1 MKRIISF
8 LLCVMLLASLAVP
21 VSAAEPEIIFTDESF
36 YHPGFTME
44 VDKGKTLE
52 SCYNNGTSDIY
63 NAYLEGR
70 VQYYWMRNDSYYADG
85 PSITIREEDRCCS
98 FYCMAALY
106 ADEDHIQQIGTIYSD
121 SFFVPND
128 LVEPEIPEIIT
139 DDLPNAVVGQE
150 YYFQLECTDPDVTY
164 SLFRSSL
171 PDGLYL
177 TQHGEIEGTPTKA
190 GFWYV
195 VIMATPEAGE
205 DYATTAEFEFYVV
218 EDGPD
223 YTLEIMRLPNKL
235 TYFSGE
241 YLDMTGAW
249 VRIWT
254 PEGYLDSYDGE
265 YLGYTDQPLVS
276 IGDHV
281 IDLTYMDGETS
292 FIVSVRENPNAEYHT
307 VTYYLD
313 GDLYEEMEV
322 RYGECA
328 EDLLVPEVEGM
339 AFTGWLTADGEY
351 YDFSA
356 PVTGDLEVYGA
367 YGYVVALCFGIDNP
381 VGWQVVE
388 PGRCAVEPEPPYQ
401 EGKEFLG
408 WYTEFNG
415 GVKFDF
421 STPITGNINLY
432 ARFVDATPFA
442 DVPADSFYYEPVLWA
457 LENGIT
463 TGATANTF
471 NPNGPCLRAHVVTF
485 LHRAAGN
492 PAPTSTKNPFT
503 DVKSSDFFYKPVLW
517 AVERGITNGTS
528 GTTFGSY
535 DNCNRAAVVTF
546 LWRAAGCPEPKAVNN
561 PFVDVKTTDFFYK
574 AVLWAVENGIT
585 NGLDATHFG
594 PAAGCNRAQV
604 VTFLYRAYN

>member
-21 VSAAEPEIIFTDESF
+21 VSAASPEIIFTDESF

-44 VDKGKTLE
+44 VDKGATLM

-63 NAYLEGR
+63 NAYLEGNVR
-70 VQYYWMRNDSYYADG
+70 YFWMRDGRHYADG
-85 PSITIREEDRCCS
+85 PKLTIQESYRGSEFCCV
-98 FYCMAALY
+98 AELY
-106 ADEDHIQQIGTIYSD
+106 ADANHYQYIGTIYSET
-121 SFFVPND
+121 FTVPAA
-128 LVEPEIPEIIT
+128 VEPTIPEIT
-139 DDLPNAVVGQE
+139 TTQLPNAVVGQE

-177 TQHGEIEGTPTKA
+177 TQHGEIEGTPTKS

-292 FIVSVRENPNAEYHT
+292 FVVSVRENPNAEYHT

-322 RYGECA
+322 RHGECA
-328 EDLLVPEVEGM
+328 EDLLVPEVEGKS
-339 AFTGWLTADGEY
+339 FTGWLTEEGEY

-356 PVTGDLEVYGA
+356 PVTEDLELYA
-367 YGYVVALCFGIDNP
+367 IYGYAVVLCFGDSP
-381 VGWQVVE
+381 VGAQIVE
-388 PGRCAVEPEPPYQ
+388 EGQCAVEPEPPAQ
-401 EGKEFLG
+401 EGKIFLG
-408 WYTEFNG
+408 WFTADGELY
-415 GVKFDF
+415 DF
-421 STPITGNINLY
+421 STPVTHEIWLY
-432 ARFVDATPFA
+432 ARWQDAPVFS

-463 TGATANTF
+463 TGASATTF
-471 NPNGPCLRAHVVTF
+471 NPDGPCLRAQVVTF
-485 LHRAAGN
+485 LWRAEGQ
-492 PAPTSTKNPFT
+492 PALTHYNNPFT
-503 DVKSSDFFYKPVLW
+503 DVGPNDFFFIPVQW
-517 AVERGITNGTS
+517 AVAEGITNGTS
-528 GTTFGSY
+528 ATTFGSY

-585 NGLDATHFG
+585 NGVDATHFG